1 MRKIG
6 KRKVSVSRMKE
17 KEEKMKLWRLLSM
30 HTGVVAGIVAYFS
43 LIINVLKVMQVHEV
57 VQNILGLVVG
67 IIVLILIGWSE
78 WYKKLMDIGV
88 C

>member
-17 KEEKMKLWRLLSM
+17 KEEKMKLWKLLSM
-30 HTGVVAGIVAYFS
+30 HIGVVAGIVAYFS

-67 IIVLILIGWSE
+67 IIVLILIGWSG

>member
-17 KEEKMKLWRLLSM
+17 KEEKMKLWKLLSM

-67 IIVLILIGWSE
+67 IIVLIL
-78 WYKKLMDIGV
+78 
-88 C
+88 

>member
-1 MRKIG
+1 
-6 KRKVSVSRMKE
+6 
-17 KEEKMKLWRLLSM
+17 M
-30 HTGVVAGIVAYFS
+30 HIGVVAGIVAYFS

>member
-17 KEEKMKLWRLLSM
+17 KEEKMKLWKLLSM
-30 HTGVVAGIVAYFS
+30 HIGVVAGIVAYFS

-78 WYKKLMDIGV
+78 WYKKSMDIGV

>member
-1 MRKIG
+1 
-6 KRKVSVSRMKE
+6 
-17 KEEKMKLWRLLSM
+17 MKLWKLLSM
-30 HTGVVAGIVAYFS
+30 HIGVVAGIVAYFS

>member
-17 KEEKMKLWRLLSM
+17 KEEKMKLWKLLSM
-30 HTGVVAGIVAYFS
+30 HIGVVAGIVAYFS

-67 IIVLILIGWSE
+67 IIVLLLIGWSE

>member
-1 MRKIG
+1 
-6 KRKVSVSRMKE
+6 
-17 KEEKMKLWRLLSM
+17 M
-30 HTGVVAGIVAYFS
+30 HTRDVTGIVAHFS

-67 IIVLILIGWSE
+67 IIVLILIGWSG

>member
-17 KEEKMKLWRLLSM
+17 KEEKMKLWKLLSM
-30 HTGVVAGIVAYFS
+30 HIGVVAGIVAYFS

>member
-17 KEEKMKLWRLLSM
+17 KEEKMKLWKLLSM
-30 HTGVVAGIVAYFS
+30 HIGVVAGIVAYFS

-78 WYKKLMDIGV
+78 WYKKLMDIAV

>member
-1 MRKIG
+1 
-6 KRKVSVSRMKE
+6 
-17 KEEKMKLWRLLSM
+17 MKLWKLLSM
-30 HTGVVAGIVAYFS
+30 HTGVVTGIVAYFS

>member
-67 IIVLILIGWSE
+67 IIVLILIGWSG